1 MPTLKD
7 VAAKAGVSLST
18 AGAAMRGEDIVKP
31 ATKER
36 VLAAAKELGYSP
48 NLSARFLKK
57 GRTGAIAVM
66 VPNIMHPYYTN
77 LVYAVCQEAD
87 KHGLRTIIQQT
98 GYTSASETDVLEQMA
113 SSTLCD
119 GLILN
124 ASNVDDR
131 HLRTLLGNHPAV
143 LLNYMVDEPLFDNVQ
158 PAITRGV
165 DLAFGYLQG
174 RGYRHVAVI
183 GARAFDPDDPDISRQ
198 NDGIQYAMN
207 ALIDSGMGYP
217 DDFVD
222 CNWSVGGGKDA
233 AEELCRPIAQD
244 NATHDD
250 VAHDDVAHDGN
261 VAYVAYDDNVHSD
274 ADGGTDARSGA
285 TDRVRR
291 VDRYDAFYCMNDLI
305 AYGLIRGLHE
315 HGIRV
320 PDDKAV
326 FGHDGVIDDPFTIP
340 SLSTVAVDYAD
351 MAHKAVDMLLEQIN
365 HPDGARKPRTTY
377 AGCRLVI
384 GESA

>member
-31 ATKER
+31 ATKEL
-36 VLAAAKELGYSP
+36 VLAAAKEIGYSP

-66 VPNIMHPYYTN
+66 VPHILHPYYTN
-77 LVYAVCQEAD
+77 LVYAVSQEAGR
-87 KHGLRTIIQQT
+87 HGLRTIIQQT
-98 GYTSASETDVLEQMA
+98 GYTSDSETDVLEQMVG
-113 SSTLCD
+113 STLCD

-124 ASNVDDR
+124 ASNVDDT

-143 LLNYMVDEPLFDNVQ
+143 LLNYLTDNPLFDNVQ
-158 PAITRGV
+158 SSTSRGV

-174 RGYRHVAVI
+174 RGYRHAAVI
-183 GARAFDPDDPDISRQ
+183 GGRRIRPDDPDISRQ
-198 NDGIQYAMN
+198 NVGIRAAMS
-207 ALIDSGMGYP
+207 ALVDSGMGGP

-222 CNWSVGGGKDA
+222 CNWSVEGGKA
-233 AEELCRPIAQD
+233 VAEELCRPIGD
-244 NATHDD
+244 TRDD
-250 VAHDDVAHDGN
+250 GVRNDDDSPH
-261 VAYVAYDDNVHSD
+261 
-274 ADGGTDARSGA
+274 TDETTTPVTRL
-285 TDRVRR
+285 
-291 VDRYDAFYCMNDLI
+291 VDRYDVFYCMNDLV

-320 PDDKAV
+320 PEDKAV
-326 FGHDGVIDDPFTIP
+326 FGHDGIIADQFTIP
-340 SLSTVAVDYAD
+340 TLSTVAVDYEA
-351 MAHKAVDMLLEQIN
+351 MARKAVGLLLDQIN
-365 HPDGARKPRTTY
+365 HPGKTRKPRTEII
-377 AGCRLVI
+377 GCKLVV